1 VSTPVP
7 AYAGLGPRQAAV
19 IAYLAEHPGLTA
31 GELARAFGLRSLYK
45 QLARLEGMARIVSV
59 PVWDPDQGR
68 QVARWHV
75 APPAPVPPPVPP
87 ADPDQVRRRRDRDA
101 AAQRA
106 RRARLRGP
114 VWPARFTSLPGAACR
129 TADPGLFFP
138 PDRYEDPP
146 ARRRRERQA
155 KAFCDGCPARRRCFE
170 LAEARGEPWG
180 IWGGTDFGELRRERR
195 RRAS

>member
-1 VSTPVP
+1 MSAPVP
-7 AYAGLGPRQAAV
+7 AHAGLGPRQAAV

-31 GELARAFGLRSLYK
+31 GELARTFGLSSLYK
-45 QLARLEGMARIVSV
+45 QLGRLEGMGHIASV
-59 PVWDPDQGR
+59 PVWNPDQGR

-75 APPAPVPPPVPP
+75 APAATVPPPVPP

-114 VWPARFTSLPGAACR
+114 VWPARFTALSGAACR

-138 PDRYEDPP
+138 PDYYEDPP
-146 ARRRRERQA
+146 ARRRREAQA
-155 KAFCDGCPARRRCFE
+155 KAFCAGCPASLRCFE
-170 LAEARGEPWG
+170 LAASRGEPWG